1 MSTKRRCTSC
11 GGWWSASPTAL
22 ATWILPMLLASVTP
36 GAQRPAAASQAQ
48 PASQSLL
55 VSVDAHGT
63 YRLGLQ
69 DVSTPTLISGVAA
82 EVDGRWLHTRDYPAC
97 RVARSTGRGPLG
109 PAAVWDVTCSGL
121 KAAPELTYR
130 LRVYAGS
137 PFGDLTAT
145 VRNSGSQPVQVTAIR
160 VVDASGGDIAD
171 LGGPAASERVLSDS
185 FSEDRPAMSIHGL
198 ADARH
203 GMHRAVGSQ
212 LIYNRASGE
221 SLFLGA
227 LSSDRFL
234 TILRLRVTAEAGGP
248 RVVSYQVDS
257 TGTTEMEE
265 ENSLE
270 HSAAADRVTLSLPV
284 APGASLSSE
293 ALAFSISRDYHRQ
306 LETYGGLIR
315 RLHHARVTA
324 PPLMGWWSWTAYYF
338 GLNAG
343 AALTNAQWLTDHLAR
358 YGYTVFHIDEGYQY
372 ARGEYTTPNAT
383 VFPQG
388 LVPVEYAARGLG
400 LTPGIWTAPFEI
412 SERSWVFRHHPD
424 WLVKNAAGR
433 PIHAGS
439 VVDGKDALYIIDTT
453 NPGAQQYLR
462 TTYRTLVRQWG
473 IHYIKLDFMDDSA
486 IEGYYYRPHT
496 TAMEAQ
502 RIGLQVIRD
511 AVGDDVY
518 LDKDGSAM
526 LNPVGYVDY
535 GRISQD
541 TGHSFEASRDAATGI
556 AARYYM
562 NRNYFVAD
570 PDAFTV
576 STQRITDQT
585 WHEGAEPLT
594 LDEAEVS
601 IALAAVSGGMLEI
614 GDNLP
619 SLEGSP
625 QRVALIENSD
635 LIDMV
640 RLGKAA
646 VPQDL
651 MSYADSDRQPSIFFL
666 RESPRQSILAVFNWT
681 EHATRHVISLAS
693 LGLSPAGDFRISDVL
708 RPQRP
713 SPFAAGAFRVD
724 LAAHSVR
731 VLKIIDEHQP
741 TAMPV
746 LTISCP
752 EASVSGQSVTCVATA
767 RGAEPVLAYRWNFGD
782 GTSAGG
788 ASAMHTWTEPGAYRI
803 ELEATTLSGAHA
815 AQQAD
820 IRISGHLPTTF
831 SPGKIRRLGQ

>member
-1 MSTKRRCTSC
+1 
-11 GGWWSASPTAL
+11 
-22 ATWILPMLLASVTP
+22 MLF
-36 GAQRPAAASQAQ
+36 
-48 PASQSLL
+48 
-55 VSVDAHGT
+55 
-63 YRLGLQ
+63 
-69 DVSTPTLISGVAA
+69 
-82 EVDGRWLHTRDYPAC
+82 
-97 RVARSTGRGPLG
+97 RS
-109 PAAVWDVTCSGL
+109 
-121 KAAPELTYR
+121 
-130 LRVYAGS
+130 
-137 PFGDLTAT
+137 
-145 VRNSGSQPVQVTAIR
+145 
-160 VVDASGGDIAD
+160 
-171 LGGPAASERVLSDS
+171 
-185 FSEDRPAMSIHGL
+185 
-198 ADARH
+198 
-203 GMHRAVGSQ
+203 SQ
-212 LIYNRASGE
+212 LIYNRASRE

-227 LSSDRFL
+227 LTSDRFL
-234 TILRLRVTAEAGGP
+234 TILRLQVAAAAGGP

-270 HSAAADRVTLSLPV
+270 HAAAGDRIMLSLPV
-284 APGASLSSE
+284 APGAALSSE
-293 ALAFSISRDYHRQ
+293 ALALSIGRDYHRQ

-343 AALTNAQWLTDHLAR
+343 AALTNAQWLSDHLAR
-358 YGYTVFHIDEGYQY
+358 YGYTLFHIDEGYQY

-383 VFPQG
+383 LFPQG
-388 LVPVEYAARGLG
+388 LVPVEYAVRGLG
-400 LTPGIWTAPFEI
+400 LTPGIWTAPFEV
-412 SERSWVFRHHPD
+412 SERSSIFHDHPD

-439 VVDGKDALYIIDTT
+439 VVEGKDALYIIDTT
-453 NPGAQQYLR
+453 NPGVQDYLR

-473 IHYIKLDFMDDSA
+473 IPYIKLDFMDDSA
-486 IEGYYYRPHT
+486 IEGYYHRPHT

-562 NRNYFVAD
+562 NRNYFVSD

-619 SLEGSP
+619 SLQGSP
-625 QRVALIENSD
+625 ERVALLENRD
-635 LIDMV
+635 LTDMV

-651 MSYADSDRQPSIFFL
+651 MTYADSDRQPSIFFL
-666 RESPRQSILAVFNWT
+666 KESPRQSILAVFNWT
-681 EHATRHVISLAS
+681 QQATKHVISLAS
-693 LGLSPAGDFRISDVL
+693 LGLPSGGTYRIADVL

-713 SPFAAGAFRVD
+713 APFSAGALALD

-731 VLKIIDEHQP
+731 VLKIVDAHQP
-741 TAMPV
+741 AATPV
-746 LTISCP
+746 LAIRCP
-752 EASVSGQSVTCVATA
+752 ESSLSGQPVACVATA
-767 RGAEPVLAYRWNFGD
+767 EGAQPVLTYRWSFGD
-782 GTSAGG
+782 GTCARG
-788 ASAMHTWTEPGAYRI
+788 ASALHTWTEPGTYRI
-803 ELEATTLSGAHA
+803 QLEATTLDGAQVA
-815 AQQAD
+815 RQAD
-820 IRISGHLPTTF
+820 IRIGGHLSTTF
-831 SPGKIRRLGQ
+831 SPAKIRRLGQQSGQPSGQ

>member
-1 MSTKRRCTSC
+1 M
-11 GGWWSASPTAL
+11 
-22 ATWILPMLLASVTP
+22 
-36 GAQRPAAASQAQ
+36 
-48 PASQSLL
+48 
-55 VSVDAHGT
+55 
-63 YRLGLQ
+63 
-69 DVSTPTLISGVAA
+69 
-82 EVDGRWLHTRDYPAC
+82 
-97 RVARSTGRGPLG
+97 
-109 PAAVWDVTCSGL
+109 
-121 KAAPELTYR
+121 
-130 LRVYAGS
+130 
-137 PFGDLTAT
+137 
-145 VRNSGSQPVQVTAIR
+145 TAIR
-160 VVDASGGDIAD
+160 VVDATGDGIAD
-171 LGGPAASERVLSDS
+171 LGAAAGSERVLSDS
-185 FSEDRPAMSIHGL
+185 FSEDRPAMSIHEL
-198 ADARH
+198 ADTRH

-212 LIYNRASGE
+212 LIYNRVSGE
-221 SLFLGA
+221 SLFLA
-227 LSSDRFL
+227 TLTSDRFL
-234 TILRLRVTAEAGGP
+234 TILRLRVGGAAGHP
-248 RVVSYQVDS
+248 KIVSYQVDS

-265 ENSLE
+265 ENSRE
-270 HSAAADRVTLSLPV
+270 HSAADDRITLSLPV
-284 APGASLSSE
+284 APGATLSSE
-293 ALAFSISRDYHRQ
+293 TLAFSISRDYHRQ

-343 AALTNAQWLTDHLAR
+343 AAQTNAQWLADHLAR

-383 VFPQG
+383 LFPQG
-388 LVPVEYAARGLG
+388 LVPVEYAVRGLG

-412 SERSWVFRHHPD
+412 SERSSVFQHHPD

-453 NPGAQQYLR
+453 NPGAQAYLR

-502 RIGLQVIRD
+502 RIGLQIIRD

-562 NRNYFVAD
+562 NRNYFVSD

-601 IALAAVSGGMLEI
+601 IALAAMSGGMLEI
-614 GDNLP
+614 GDNLT
-619 SLEGSP
+619 SLQGSDE
-625 QRVALIENSD
+625 RVALIENRD
-635 LIDMV
+635 LTDMV

-651 MSYADSDRQPSIFFL
+651 MTYADSDRQPSIFL
-666 RESPRQSILAVFNWT
+666 LKESPRQSILAVFNWT
-681 EHATRHVISLAS
+681 EHPTTHALSLAS
-693 LGLSPAGDFRISDVL
+693 LGLPTGGSYRVTDVL
-708 RPQRP
+708 RPQRAA
-713 SPFAAGAFRVD
+713 PFAAGALHID

-731 VLKIIDEHQP
+731 VLKIIDERQP
-741 TAMPV
+741 AALPV
-746 LTISCP
+746 LAIRCP
-752 EASVSGQSVTCVATA
+752 GSSRAGQSITCVATA
-767 RGAEPVLAYRWNFGD
+767 RGAQPVLAYRWSFGD

-788 ASAMHTWTEPGAYRI
+788 GSTTHTWTEPGTYRI
-803 ELEATTLSGAHA
+803 RLEATTLDGSNVT
-815 AQQAD
+815 QQAD
-820 IRISGHLPTTF
+820 IRITGHLPSTF
-831 SPGKIRRLGQ
+831 DPAKIRRLGQ